1 VDHGVVTL
9 QCDERDTI
17 KANGQ
22 HLKLFLEPNP
32 QDFEE
37 VDVLDFLELE

>member
-1 VDHGVVTL
+1 MMGIHSRL
-9 QCDERDTI
+9 M
-17 KANGQ
+17 ANA
-22 HLKLFLEPNP
+22 LNYSLEPNP